1 MHFQVFPGTDLE
13 ASLETTQAGGSPF
26 FRCRTPAT
34 KIIPQIVPSIVPSS
48 PMSWLSAKNKVSR
61 SKGIFP
67 MYDVSRR
74 KTGDVALWRR
84 NRWWRME
91 SMWFWWD
98 VCFFLWFFSVRNR
111 WDLDLMFFFYGN
123 YDLFRVLQNIIQI
136 VESQDWCSGHK
147 WPNMRGVMTARLLQ
161 SDNSM
166 WGPYMRYL
174 HYGFRL
180 HMMESVFHYVLGKN
194 LTPPFSKVRCRA

>member
-1 MHFQVFPGTDLE
+1 MTVSKKQGL
-13 ASLETTQAGGSPF
+13 SLERHLPDVWRVPAENR
-26 FRCRTPAT
+26 RCGVVAQKPL
-34 KIIPQIVPSIVPSS
+34 
-48 PMSWLSAKNKVSR
+48 MEN
-61 SKGIFP
+61 GIYVILVGCMF
-67 MYDVSRR
+67 
-74 KTGDVALWRR
+74 
-84 NRWWRME
+84 
-91 SMWFWWD
+91 
-98 VCFFLWFFSVRNR
+98 FFLWFFSVRNR

-194 LTPPFSKVRCRA
+194 LTPPFSKVSNRRRA

>member
-1 MHFQVFPGTDLE
+1 MTVSKKTRSLARKASSRCMTCPGGKPE
-13 ASLETTQAGGSPF
+13 MWRCGAETVDGEWNLCDFGG
-26 FRCRTPAT
+26 
-34 KIIPQIVPSIVPSS
+34 
-48 PMSWLSAKNKVSR
+48 
-61 SKGIFP
+61 
-67 MYDVSRR
+67 MYV
-74 KTGDVALWRR
+74 
-84 NRWWRME
+84 
-91 SMWFWWD
+91 
-98 VCFFLWFFSVRNR
+98 FFLWFFSVRNR

-194 LTPPFSKVRCRA
+194 LTPPFSKVSNRRRA